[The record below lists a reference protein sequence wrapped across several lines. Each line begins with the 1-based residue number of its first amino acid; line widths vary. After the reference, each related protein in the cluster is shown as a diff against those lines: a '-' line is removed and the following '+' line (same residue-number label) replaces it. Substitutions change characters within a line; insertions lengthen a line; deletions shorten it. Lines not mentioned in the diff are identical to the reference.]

1 MHTPTLKSSSLPE
14 PCKIDFSQRINDLHS
29 SLLHQFESSSNVLF
43 SSEQIFH
50 RISIIFRFLRKN
62 LHSQDKLADE
72 YLELSN
78 QIQKLISLATRYI
91 QDRHDHE
98 NEFIFLKD
106 QICQILGQIGYVQYS
121 LEQHWTIITNLE
133 QEIQRLQTLLSNP
146 QILQINQKQF
156 QILQENQKIKIDR
169 ISKENEKIKILI
181 EKQIETNRKLQIQI
195 DYDLKDLGKLKQ
207 IVEHLQSKQINLQ
220 NQWKDIG

>member
-14 PCKIDFSQRINDLHS
+14 PCKIDFNQRINDLHS
-29 SLLHQFESSSNVLF
+29 SFIHQLESSSNVLF
-43 SSEQIFH
+43 SSDQIFH

-62 LHSQDKLADE
+62 LHSQDKLAHE

-78 QIQKLISLATRYI
+78 QIQKLISLSTRYI

-98 NEFIFLKD
+98 NELIFLKD
-106 QICQILGQIGYVQYS
+106 QICEIFGQIGYVQYS

-181 EKQIETNRKLQIQI
+181 EKQIEINRKLQIQI
-195 DYDLKDLGKLKQ
+195 DYDFKDLGKLKQ